1 MAEREIY
8 DITIIGGGPTGLF
21 ASFYGG
27 MRKMKVKIID
37 SLPQLGGQLTELYP
51 DKFIYDVGGFPKV
64 LAKDL
69 VDSLV
74 VQANYGDPSICLE
87 ETVSTVERLNE
98 DYFEISTDKDV
109 HYTKAVLL
117 TAGVGAFQ
125 PRKIGVDGSEAFEG
139 KTLHYGVKDLTLFSG
154 KKVVVLGGG
163 DSAVDWAMMLEDVA
177 SHVTLSHR
185 REKMT
190 AHEANIDTLLAS
202 KVEVKK
208 PYGVKELVGEN
219 GQLRELVLVDKEGNE
234 ERIEADHVIVN
245 YGNITS
251 LGPIKEWG
259 MEMEKNSVVVNSK
272 METSIPGIYAA
283 GDIATYEG
291 KVKLIAVGFGE
302 APTAINNAKAYLDP
316 KSKIQPLHSTSVFK

>member
-1 MAEREIY
+1 MEEREIF
-8 DITIIGGGPTGLF
+8 DITIIGAGPTGLF

-51 DKFIYDVGGFPKV
+51 DKFIYDVGGFQKV

-69 VDSLV
+69 VDNLV
-74 VQANYGDPSICLE
+74 VQANYGDPAICLE
-87 ETVSTVERLNE
+87 ESVSTVDRVG
-98 DYFEISTDKDV
+98 DHFEVATDKDV

-125 PRKIGVDGSEAFEG
+125 PRKIGVDGAEPFEG
-139 KTLHYGVKDLTLFSG
+139 KTLHYGVKDLTLFHD

-163 DSAVDWAMMLEDVA
+163 DSAVDWAMMLENVA
-177 SHVTLSHR
+177 AHVTLSHR

-190 AHEANIDTLLAS
+190 AHEANIDTLMQS

-219 GQLRELVLVDKEGNE
+219 GQLEELVLIDKEGNE
-234 ERIEADHVIVN
+234 ERIQADHVIVN

-259 MEMEKNSVVVNSK
+259 LEMEKNSVLVNSK
-272 METSIPGIYAA
+272 METNIPGIYAA

>member
-1 MAEREIY
+1 MEEREIF

-27 MRKMKVKIID
+27 MRKMKVKILD

-51 DKFIYDVGGFPKV
+51 DKYIYDVGGFPKV

-69 VDSLV
+69 IDNLT
-74 VQANYGDPSICLE
+74 VQANYGDPTICLE
-87 ETVSTVERLNE
+87 ETVSAAERHG
-98 DYFEISTDKDV
+98 DHFVIRTDKGE
-109 HYTKAVLL
+109 HYSRTILL

-125 PRKIGVDGSEAFEG
+125 PRKLAVQGIEEFEG
-139 KTLHYGVKDLTLFSG
+139 TSLHYGVKDLTMFSG

-163 DSAVDWAMMLEDVA
+163 DSAVDWAMMLENVA
-177 SHVTLSHR
+177 DQVTLSHR

-190 AHEANIDTLLAS
+190 AHEANVDAMIAS
-202 KVEVKK
+202 TVNVMK
-208 PYGVKELVGEN
+208 PYGVQELVGEN
-219 GQLRELVLVDKEGNE
+219 GQIRELVLIDKEGNE
-234 ERIEADHVIVN
+234 ERIEADHVVVN

-251 LGPIKEWG
+251 LGPLKEWG
-259 MEMEKNSVVVNSK
+259 LEMEKNSVVVNSK
-272 METSIPGIYAA
+272 METSIEGIYAA
-283 GDIATYEG
+283 GDVATYEG

-316 KSKIQPLHSTSVFK
+316 KSKVQPLHSTSVFK

>member
-1 MAEREIY
+1 MEEREIF

-27 MRKMKVKIID
+27 MRKMKVKILD

-51 DKFIYDVGGFPKV
+51 DKFIYDVGGFTKV

-69 VDSLV
+69 VDNLV

-87 ETVSTVERLNE
+87 ETVSTVERQE
-98 DYFEISTDKDV
+98 DHFVIQTDKGL
-109 HYTKAVLL
+109 HYTKAILL

-125 PRKIGVDGSEAFEG
+125 PRKLGVEGSEQFEG
-139 KTLHYGVKDLTLFSG
+139 TSLHYGVKDLTMFSG

-163 DSAVDWAMMLEDVA
+163 DSAVDWAMMLENVA

-190 AHEANIDTLLAS
+190 AHEANIDTLVES
-202 KVEVKK
+202 KVEIKK

-219 GQLRELVLVDKEGNE
+219 GQVRELVLIDKEGNE
-234 ERIEADHVIVN
+234 ERLEADHVIVN

-259 MEMEKNSVVVNSK
+259 LEMEKNSVVVNSK
-272 METSIPGIYAA
+272 METNISGIYAA

>member
-1 MAEREIY
+1 MEEREIF

-27 MRKMKVKIID
+27 MRKMKVKILD

-51 DKFIYDVGGFPKV
+51 DKFIYDVGGFTKV

-69 VDSLV
+69 VDNLV

-87 ETVSTVERLNE
+87 ETVSTVERQE
-98 DYFEISTDKDV
+98 DHFVIQTDKGL
-109 HYTKAVLL
+109 HYTKAILL

-125 PRKIGVDGSEAFEG
+125 PRKLGVEGSEQFEG
-139 KTLHYGVKDLTLFSG
+139 ISLHYGVKDLTMFSG

-163 DSAVDWAMMLEDVA
+163 DSAVDWAMMLENVA

-190 AHEANIDTLLAS
+190 AHEANIDTLVES
-202 KVEVKK
+202 KVEIKK

-219 GQLRELVLVDKEGNE
+219 GQVRELVLIDKEGNE
-234 ERIEADHVIVN
+234 ERLEADHVIVN

-259 MEMEKNSVVVNSK
+259 LEMEKNSVVVNSK
-272 METSIPGIYAA
+272 METNIPGIYAA

>member
-1 MAEREIY
+1 MKEREIF

-27 MRKMKVKIID
+27 MRKMKVKILD
-37 SLPQLGGQLTELYP
+37 SLPQLGGQLSELYP
-51 DKFIYDVGGFPKV
+51 DKFIYDIGGFTKI

-69 VDSLV
+69 VDNLV
-74 VQANYGDPSICLE
+74 VQANYGDPAICLE
-87 ETVSTVERLNE
+87 ETVANVERDGE
-98 DYFEISTDKDV
+98 VFVIETDKGL
-109 HYTKAVLL
+109 HYTKSILL

-125 PRKIGVDGSEAFEG
+125 PRKLGIDGSEQFEG
-139 KTLHYGVKDLTLFSG
+139 KTLHYGVKDLTLFHD

-163 DSAVDWAMMLEDVA
+163 DSAVDWAMMLENVA
-177 SHVTLSHR
+177 EHVTLSHR
-185 REKMT
+185 RDKMT
-190 AHEANIDTLLAS
+190 AHEANIDVLMQS
-202 KVEVKK
+202 KVEIKK

-219 GQLRELVLVDKEGNE
+219 GQVRELVLIDKEGNE
-234 ERIEADHVIVN
+234 ERLEVDHVIVN

-259 MEMEKNSVVVNSK
+259 LEMEKNSVVVNSK
-272 METSIPGIYAA
+272 METSIEGIYAA

>member
-1 MAEREIY
+1 MEEREIF

-27 MRKMKVKIID
+27 MRKMKVKILD

-51 DKFIYDVGGFPKV
+51 DKFIYDVGGFTKV

-69 VDSLV
+69 VDNLV

-87 ETVSTVERLNE
+87 ETVSTVERQ
-98 DYFEISTDKDV
+98 DDHFVIQTDKGL
-109 HYTKAVLL
+109 HYTKAILL

-125 PRKIGVDGSEAFEG
+125 PRKLGVEGSEAFEG
-139 KTLHYGVKDLTLFSG
+139 TSLHYGVKDLTMFSG

-163 DSAVDWAMMLEDVA
+163 DSAVDWAMMLENVA

-185 REKMT
+185 RDKMT
-190 AHEANIDTLLAS
+190 AHEANIDTLMES
-202 KVEVKK
+202 KVEIKK

-219 GQLRELVLVDKEGNE
+219 GQVRELVLIDKEGNE
-234 ERIEADHVIVN
+234 ERLEVDHVIVN

-259 MEMEKNSVVVNSK
+259 LEMEKNSVVVNSK
-272 METSIPGIYAA
+272 METSVPGIYAA

>member
-1 MAEREIY
+1 MEEREIF

-51 DKFIYDVGGFPKV
+51 DKFIYDVGGFQKV

-69 VDSLV
+69 VDNLV
-74 VQANYGDPSICLE
+74 VQANYGDPAICLE
-87 ETVSTVERLNE
+87 ESVNDIER
-98 DYFEISTDKDV
+98 DGDHFEIRTDKDV
-109 HYTKAVLL
+109 HYTKSILL

-125 PRKIGVDGSEAFEG
+125 PRKIGVEGAEPFEG
-139 KTLHYGVKDLTLFSG
+139 KTLHYGVKDLTMFHD

-163 DSAVDWAMMLEDVA
+163 DSAVDWAMMLENVA

-190 AHEANIDTLLAS
+190 AHEANIDTLLQS

-208 PYGVKELVGEN
+208 PYGVKELIGEN
-219 GQLRELVLVDKEGNE
+219 GELQELVLIDKEGNE
-234 ERIEADHVIVN
+234 ERLEVDHVIVN

-259 MEMEKNSVVVNSK
+259 LEMEKNSVVVNSK
-272 METSIPGIYAA
+272 METNIPGIYAA

>member
-1 MAEREIY
+1 MTEREVY

-37 SLPQLGGQLTELYP
+37 SLPQLGGQLSELYP
-51 DKFIYDVGGFPKV
+51 DKYIYDIGGFQKV

-69 VDSLV
+69 VANLV
-74 VQANYGDPSICLE
+74 EQAKYADPTICLE
-87 ETVSTVERLNE
+87 EAVTTVERE
-98 DYFEISTDKDV
+98 DDIFTITTDKDA
-109 HYTKAVLL
+109 HYSKAILL

-125 PRKIGVDGSEAFEG
+125 PRRIGVEGAEAFEG
-139 KTLHYGVKDLTLFSG
+139 TSIHYGVKDLTLFNG

-163 DSAVDWAMMLEDVA
+163 DSAVDWAMMLEEVA

-190 AHEANIDTLLAS
+190 AHEANVETLLNS
-202 KVEVKK
+202 SVEVKK
-208 PYGVKELVGEN
+208 PFGIKELIGED
-219 GQLRELVLVDKEGNE
+219 GELREIVLIDKEGNE
-234 ERIEADHVIVN
+234 EHIEADHVIVN

-259 MEMEKNSVVVNSK
+259 LEMEKTSVVVNSK
-272 METSIPGIYAA
+272 METSIEGIYAA

-316 KSKIQPLHSTSVFK
+316 KSRVQPLHSTSVFK

>member
-1 MAEREIY
+1 MEEREIF

-27 MRKMKVKIID
+27 MRKMKVKILD
-37 SLPQLGGQLTELYP
+37 SLPQLGGQLSELYP
-51 DKFIYDVGGFPKV
+51 DKFIYDIGGFQKI

-69 VDSLV
+69 VDNLV
-74 VQANYGDPSICLE
+74 AQANYGDPAICLE
-87 ETVSTVERLNE
+87 ETVSNVERNDDIFVIE
-98 DYFEISTDKDV
+98 TDKGL
-109 HYTKAVLL
+109 HYTKSILL

-125 PRKIGVDGSEAFEG
+125 PRKLGVDGSEQFEG
-139 KTLHYGVKDLTLFSG
+139 KTLHYGVKDLTLFHG

-177 SHVTLSHR
+177 EHVTLSHR
-185 REKMT
+185 RDKMT
-190 AHEANIDTLLAS
+190 AHEANIDVLMQS
-202 KVEVKK
+202 KVEIKK

-219 GQLRELVLVDKEGNE
+219 GQVRELVLIDKEGNE
-234 ERIEADHVIVN
+234 ERLEVDHVIVN

-251 LGPIKEWG
+251 LGPIKDWG
-259 MEMEKNSVVVNSK
+259 LEMEKNSVVVNSK
-272 METSIPGIYAA
+272 METSIEGIYAA

-316 KSKIQPLHSTSVFK
+316 KSKLQPLHSTSVFK

>member
-1 MAEREIY
+1 MEEREIF

-27 MRKMKVKIID
+27 MRKMKVKILD

-51 DKFIYDVGGFPKV
+51 DKYIYDVGGFAKV

-69 VDSLV
+69 VDNLV
-74 VQANYGDPSICLE
+74 VQANYGDPTICLE
-87 ETVSTVERLNE
+87 ETVAAAERSG
-98 DYFEISTDKDV
+98 DHFIVQTDKGL
-109 HYTKAVLL
+109 HYTKAILL

-125 PRKIGVDGSEAFEG
+125 PRKLAVEGTEQFEG
-139 KTLHYGVKDLTLFSG
+139 KSLHYGVKDLTLFNG

-190 AHEANIDTLLAS
+190 AHEANIDTLLQS

-208 PYGVKELVGEN
+208 PYGIKELVGEN
-219 GQLRELVLVDKEGNE
+219 GQIQELVLIDKEGHE
-234 ERIEADHVIVN
+234 ERLEVDHVIVN

-259 MEMEKNSVVVNSK
+259 LEMDKNAVIVNSK
-272 METSIPGIYAA
+272 METSIEGIYAA

>member
-1 MAEREIY
+1 MEEREIF

-27 MRKMKVKIID
+27 MRKMKVKILD

-51 DKFIYDVGGFPKV
+51 DKFIYDVGGFTKV

-69 VDSLV
+69 VDNLV

-87 ETVSTVERLNE
+87 ETVSTVERQ
-98 DYFEISTDKDV
+98 DDHFVMQTDKGL
-109 HYTKAVLL
+109 HYTKAILL

-125 PRKIGVDGSEAFEG
+125 PRKLGVEGSEAFEG
-139 KTLHYGVKDLTLFSG
+139 TSLHYGVKDLTMFSG

-163 DSAVDWAMMLEDVA
+163 DSAVDWAMMLENVA

-185 REKMT
+185 RDKMT
-190 AHEANIDTLLAS
+190 AHEANIDTLMES
-202 KVEVKK
+202 KVEIKK

-219 GQLRELVLVDKEGNE
+219 GQVRELVLIDKEGNE
-234 ERIEADHVIVN
+234 ERLEVDHVIVN

-259 MEMEKNSVVVNSK
+259 LEMEKNSVVVNSK
-272 METSIPGIYAA
+272 METSVPGIYAA

>member
-1 MAEREIY
+1 MEEREIF

-27 MRKMKVKIID
+27 MRKMKVKILD

-51 DKFIYDVGGFPKV
+51 DKFIYDVGGFTKV

-69 VDSLV
+69 VDNLV

-87 ETVSTVERLNE
+87 ETVSTVERQE
-98 DYFEISTDKDV
+98 DHFVIQTDKGL
-109 HYTKAVLL
+109 HYTKAILL

-125 PRKIGVDGSEAFEG
+125 PRKLGVEGSEAFEG
-139 KTLHYGVKDLTLFSG
+139 TSLHYGVKDLTMFSG

-163 DSAVDWAMMLEDVA
+163 DSAVDWAMMLENVA

-185 REKMT
+185 RDKMT
-190 AHEANIDTLLAS
+190 AHEANIDTLMES
-202 KVEVKK
+202 KVEIKK

-219 GQLRELVLVDKEGNE
+219 GQVRELVLIDKEGNE
-234 ERIEADHVIVN
+234 ERLEVDHVIVN

-259 MEMEKNSVVVNSK
+259 LEMEKNSVVVNSK
-272 METSIPGIYAA
+272 METSVPGIYAA

>member
-1 MAEREIY
+1 MEEREIF

-27 MRKMKVKIID
+27 MRKMKVKILD
-37 SLPQLGGQLTELYP
+37 SLPQLGGQLSELYP
-51 DKFIYDVGGFPKV
+51 DKFIYDIGGFTKI

-69 VDSLV
+69 VDNLV
-74 VQANYGDPSICLE
+74 VQANYGDPAICLE
-87 ETVSTVERLNE
+87 ETVATVERDGDIFVIE
-98 DYFEISTDKDV
+98 TDKGL
-109 HYTKAVLL
+109 HYTKSILL

-125 PRKIGVDGSEAFEG
+125 PRKLGIDGSEQFEG
-139 KTLHYGVKDLTLFSG
+139 KTLHYGVKDLAMFHD

-177 SHVTLSHR
+177 EHVTLSHR
-185 REKMT
+185 RDKMT
-190 AHEANIDTLLAS
+190 AHEANIDVLMQS

-208 PYGVKELVGEN
+208 PFGVKELVGDN
-219 GQLRELVLVDKEGNE
+219 GQVRELVLIDKEGNE
-234 ERIEADHVIVN
+234 ERLEVDHVIVN

-259 MEMEKNSVVVNSK
+259 LEMEKNSVVVNSK
-272 METSIPGIYAA
+272 METSIEGIYAA

-316 KSKIQPLHSTSVFK
+316 KSKLQPLHSTSVFK

>member
-1 MAEREIY
+1 MAEREIF

-74 VQANYGDPSICLE
+74 VQANYGDPAICLE
-87 ETVSTVERLNE
+87 ETVSTVERIEE
-98 DYFEISTDKDV
+98 DYFAISTDKEV

-125 PRKIGVDGSEAFEG
+125 PRKIGVDGSDPFEG
-139 KTLHYGVKDLTLFSG
+139 KTLHYGVRDLTLFSG

-202 KVEVKK
+202 KVDVKK

-219 GQLRELVLVDKEGNE
+219 GELRELVLVDKEGNE

-259 MEMEKNSVVVNSK
+259 LEMEKNSVVVNSK

>member
-1 MAEREIY
+1 MEEREIF

-27 MRKMKVKIID
+27 MRKMKVKILD

-51 DKFIYDVGGFPKV
+51 DKFIYDVGGFSKV

-69 VDSLV
+69 VDNLV
-74 VQANYGDPSICLE
+74 VQANYGDPTICLE
-87 ETVSTVERLNE
+87 ETVTAAQRN
-98 DYFEISTDKDV
+98 DDHFIIQTDKGL
-109 HYTKAVLL
+109 HYTKAILL

-125 PRKIGVDGSEAFEG
+125 PRKIGVEGSEQFEG
-139 KTLHYGVKDLTLFSG
+139 KTLHYGVKDLTLFHD

-190 AHEANIDTLLAS
+190 AHEANIDTLMAS
-202 KVEVKK
+202 KVEMKK

-219 GQLRELVLVDKEGNE
+219 GEIRELVLIDKEGNE
-234 ERIEADHVIVN
+234 ERLEVDHVIVN

-259 MEMEKNSVVVNSK
+259 LEMEKNAVIVNSK

-316 KSKIQPLHSTSVFK
+316 KSKLQPLHSTSVFK

>member
-1 MAEREIY
+1 MEEREIF

-27 MRKMKVKIID
+27 MRKMKVKILD

-51 DKFIYDVGGFPKV
+51 DKFIYDVGGFTKV

-69 VDSLV
+69 VDNLV

-87 ETVSTVERLNE
+87 ETVSTVERQE
-98 DYFEISTDKDV
+98 DHFVIQTDKGL
-109 HYTKAVLL
+109 HYTKAILL

-125 PRKIGVDGSEAFEG
+125 PRKLGVEGSEQFEG
-139 KTLHYGVKDLTLFSG
+139 TSLHYGVKDLTMFSG

-163 DSAVDWAMMLEDVA
+163 DSAVDWAMMLENVA

-190 AHEANIDTLLAS
+190 AHEANIDTLVES
-202 KVEVKK
+202 KVEIKK

-219 GQLRELVLVDKEGNE
+219 GQVRELVLIDKEGNE
-234 ERIEADHVIVN
+234 ERLEVDHVIVN

-259 MEMEKNSVVVNSK
+259 LEMEKNSVVVNSK

>member
-1 MAEREIY
+1 MEEREIF

-51 DKFIYDVGGFPKV
+51 DKFIYDVGGFQKV

-69 VDSLV
+69 VDNLV
-74 VQANYGDPSICLE
+74 VQANYGDPAICLE
-87 ETVSTVERLNE
+87 ESVKDIER
-98 DYFEISTDKDV
+98 DGDHFEIRTDKGV
-109 HYTKAVLL
+109 HYTKSVLL

-125 PRKIGVDGSEAFEG
+125 PRKIGVEGAEPFEG
-139 KTLHYGVKDLTLFSG
+139 KTLHYGVKDLTLFHD

-163 DSAVDWAMMLEDVA
+163 DSAVDWAMMLENVA

-190 AHEANIDTLLAS
+190 AHEANIDTLLQS

-219 GQLRELVLVDKEGNE
+219 GELQELVLIDKEGNE
-234 ERIEADHVIVN
+234 ERLEVDHIIVN

-259 MEMEKNSVVVNSK
+259 LEMEKNSVVVNSK
-272 METSIPGIYAA
+272 METNIPGIYAA

>member
-1 MAEREIY
+1 MEEREVF

-27 MRKMKVKIID
+27 MRKMKVKILD

-51 DKFIYDVGGFPKV
+51 DKYIYDVGGFAKV

-69 VDSLV
+69 VDNLV
-74 VQANYGDPSICLE
+74 VQANYGDPTICLE
-87 ETVSTVERLNE
+87 ETVAAAERSG
-98 DYFEISTDKDV
+98 DHFIIQTDKGL
-109 HYTKAVLL
+109 HYTKAILL

-125 PRKIGVDGSEAFEG
+125 PRKLAVEGIEQFEG
-139 KTLHYGVKDLTLFSG
+139 KSLHYGVKDLTLFND

-190 AHEANIDTLLAS
+190 AHEANIDTLLQS

-208 PYGVKELVGEN
+208 PYGIKELVGEN
-219 GQLRELVLVDKEGNE
+219 GQIRELVLIDKEGNE
-234 ERIEADHVIVN
+234 ERLEVDHVIVN

-259 MEMEKNSVVVNSK
+259 LEMDKNSVIVNSK
-272 METSIPGIYAA
+272 METSIEGIYAA

>member
-1 MAEREIY
+1 MEEREIF

-74 VQANYGDPSICLE
+74 VQANYGDPAICLE
-87 ETVSTVERLNE
+87 ETVSTVERLEE
-98 DYFEISTDKDV
+98 DYFAISTDKEV

-125 PRKIGVDGSEAFEG
+125 PRKIGVDGSDTFEG
-139 KTLHYGVKDLTLFSG
+139 KTLHYGVRDLTLFSG

-202 KVEVKK
+202 KVDVKK
-208 PYGVKELVGEN
+208 PYGVKELIGEN
-219 GQLRELVLVDKEGNE
+219 GELRELVLVDKEGNE

-259 MEMEKNSVVVNSK
+259 LEMEKNSVVVNSK

>member
-1 MAEREIY
+1 MEEREIF

-51 DKFIYDVGGFPKV
+51 DKFIYDVGGFQKV

-69 VDSLV
+69 VDNLV
-74 VQANYGDPSICLE
+74 VQANYGDPAICLE
-87 ETVSTVERLNE
+87 ESVKDIER
-98 DYFEISTDKDV
+98 DGDRFEIRTDKDV
-109 HYTKAVLL
+109 HYTKSILL

-125 PRKIGVDGSEAFEG
+125 PRKIGVEGAEPFEG
-139 KTLHYGVKDLTLFSG
+139 KTLHYGVKDLTMFHD

-163 DSAVDWAMMLEDVA
+163 DSAVDWAMMLENVA

-190 AHEANIDTLLAS
+190 AHEANIDTLMQS

-219 GQLRELVLVDKEGNE
+219 GELQELVLIDKEGNE
-234 ERIEADHVIVN
+234 ERLEVDHVIVN

-259 MEMEKNSVVVNSK
+259 LEMEKNSVVVNSK
-272 METSIPGIYAA
+272 METNIPGIYAA